1 MDDFYFEH
9 ETATLLKDSSSY
21 DKPSHHKL
29 LEKVIEP
36 VKDQFDIIL
45 IDTAPSLNFMFY
57 NALMASTS
65 MLIPV
70 HPEAVDF
77 DANNKYLKRLGEIT
91 IQLLRWPPRLGLHAV
106 LSN

>member
-21 DKPSHHKL
+21 DATCHYDL

-45 IDTAPSLNFMFY
+45 IDTAP
-57 NALMASTS
+57 
-65 MLIPV
+65 
-70 HPEAVDF
+70 
-77 DANNKYLKRLGEIT
+77 
-91 IQLLRWPPRLGLHAV
+91 
-106 LSN
+106 